1 MRRKYRMSSNESDK
15 PQEQPTGQSKLTT
28 FMLQIKARK
37 QKDKV
42 KSESACMR
50 KIKILK
56 GVTETGQSVLFVT

>member
-42 KSESACMR
+42 KSESACTR
-50 KIKILK
+50 KIKTLK
-56 GVTETGQSVLFVT
+56 GMTETGHGVVFVT